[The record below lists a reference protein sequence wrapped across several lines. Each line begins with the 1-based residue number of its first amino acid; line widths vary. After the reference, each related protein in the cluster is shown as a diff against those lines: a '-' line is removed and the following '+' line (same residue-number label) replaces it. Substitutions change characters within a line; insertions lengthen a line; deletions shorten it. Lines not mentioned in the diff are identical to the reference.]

1 MTVKLE
7 SDAKI
12 FIQNLV
18 KQGQINLIWSFMLD
32 FENSANPYK
41 NRREWIF
48 AWESYAEKNIELNR
62 NITDY
67 AEHLLTLSFKKKDAV
82 HISCAIAGNCEYFI
96 TTDKGIL
103 NKKHKIKDIII
114 LDPIEFVRI
123 WEKKNADRH

>member
-1 MTVKLE
+1 MKIYLDNCCFNRLFDNQSSMTVKLE

-18 KQGQINLIWSFMLD
+18 KQGQVQLIWSFILD

-41 NRREWIF
+41 DRKEWIL
-48 AWESYAEKNIELNR
+48 AWEFYAEENIALNKS
-62 NITDY
+62 ITAR
-67 AEHLLTLSFKKKDAV
+67 AEHFLTLSFKKKDAI

-103 NKKHKIKDIII
+103 DLLQKSI
-114 LDPIEFVRI
+114 LIQ
-123 WEKKNADRH
+123 